1 MPQDLVNIRSSRFP
15 SLCLGG
21 ERDSVMSNE
30 AKSWLIQVSATSL
43 DVDVAKDNDW
53 CAIFRKAAEK
63 GIHLVIEVTKGTR
76 MMVDHHNGELDRN
89 GDSDSVEFK
98 RRSDQVF

>member
-53 CAIFRKAAEK
+53 CAIFRKAADK
-63 GIHLVIEVTKGTR
+63 GIHLVVEVTKWTWR
-76 MMVDHHNGELDRN
+76 TVDPNNEELKCRS
-89 GDSDSVEFK
+89 GQEF
-98 RRSDQVF
+98 